1 MGSLWDRL
9 RQGLGNAEESPAK
22 EDTARTGTWDD
33 RFKRMELGLYRD
45 MGVNGTWHFY
55 EVKNDKG
62 MYYGVAF
69 SQVDGIGYV
78 RAGLAVL
85 DKPSAETIIGLHK
98 QLTAP
103 LDPRDLIDS
112 DVTLGYVEE
121 ENGLVYK
128 IVRRLDSDHFEQG
141 LRKLISMLEQG
152 FDTMQPRS

>member
-9 RQGLGNAEESPAK
+9 RQGLGNAEESTAK
-22 EDTARTGTWDD
+22 KDAAPSGAWDD
-33 RFKRMELGLYRD
+33 RFKSMQLGLYRD
-45 MGVNGTWHFY
+45 MGVNGAWHFY
-55 EVKNDKG
+55 EVQNNKG
-62 MYYGVAF
+62 PYGVAF

-85 DKPSAETIIGLHK
+85 DKPSAETIVGLHK

-112 DVTLGYVEE
+112 DVTLGYEE

-141 LRKLISMLEQG
+141 LSKLISMLEQS
-152 FDTMQPRS
+152 FDTMRPRS